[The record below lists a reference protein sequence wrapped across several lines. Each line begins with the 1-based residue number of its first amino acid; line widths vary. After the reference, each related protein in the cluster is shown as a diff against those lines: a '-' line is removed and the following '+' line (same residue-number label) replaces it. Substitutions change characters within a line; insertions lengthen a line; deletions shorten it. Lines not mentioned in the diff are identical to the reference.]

1 MKCILFFLLIF
12 NLIGCSSNEQKKNNR
27 LIIDGKLSNE
37 FFERSVVVHNDP
49 TKTYIDSVFV
59 YSDSTQGE
67 ELHNAAINEKNQ
79 KRHPYNVCRSY
90 FSRDTLF
97 VEFRNAIKDFFSD
110 EFDIKVI
117 KEEYYISFLQPT
129 KNKSVLIPEYL
140 KFKNLINKKGQEIL
154 GELAFTL
161 QDKNGI
167 ILYSYQGPFK
177 CIVE

>member
-12 NLIGCSSNEQKKNNR
+12 TLIGCSSNEQKKNNT

-37 FFERSVVVHNDP
+37 FFERSVVEYNG
-49 TKTYIDSVFV
+49 TSKTYIDSVLV

-79 KRHPYNVCRSY
+79 KRHPYNVCKSY
-90 FSRDTLF
+90 FSNDTLF
-97 VEFRNAIKDFFSD
+97 VEFGNAIKDFFSD
-110 EFDIKVI
+110 EFDIKLI
-117 KEEYYISFLQPT
+117 KEEYYISFLQPA
-129 KNKSVLIPEYL
+129 KNKLAFIPVYL

-161 QDKNGI
+161 QNEKGI
-167 ILYSYQGPFK
+167 ILYSYQGPFR